1 MGSSSTA
8 AMSARRTSA
17 RSRPLSISCASNL
30 RRRRRDRPEPTTM
43 KWPLHDRPI
52 PGRGI
57 PLYNRFYLHAP
68 KASHVDP
75 VMVWGIEIDADAL
88 TSFLRERNRGGR
100 VLLTTAHALIRATA
114 LALAQFPEMNVRV
127 VGRRVYG
134 FRGVN
139 IRMGFYHRGNRE
151 IDLLV
156 VREADAKSLEQIGQE
171 VWQRLLQAGRGTG
184 PRDRDLARLRRVPGF
199 WLRQLLRVYGFL
211 DRRFHLPTVGRLDEL
226 RGGGA
231 MVNDLS
237 FAGAPPMR
245 GATAHRFLRPPPRWR
260 GRDREGE
267 ATTTAQAAPPP
278 RPPPQA
284 GEGEQPS
291 KQMQRGAA
299 NARMRASRSSNDG
312 ATIVKSFS
320 GRT

>member
-1 MGSSSTA
+1 
-8 AMSARRTSA
+8 
-17 RSRPLSISCASNL
+17 
-30 RRRRRDRPEPTTM
+30 M

-52 PGRGI
+52 PGRRI

-68 KASHVDP
+68 RASHVDP
-75 VMVWGIEIDADAL
+75 VMVWGTEIDADAL

-184 PRDRDLARLRRVPGF
+184 PRDRDLARLRRVPDL
-199 WLRQLLRVYGFL
+199 WLRQLLRIYGFL
-211 DRRFHLPTVGRLDEL
+211 DRHFHLPSVGRLDEL

-245 GATAHRFLRPPPRWR
+245 SYKPTRFPDQADSLNLTLGPIESKVVARGDQFASIGVMPLFLRADHRLVDAYQAGRFLAAV
-260 GRDREGE
+260 RDLLNHPERLDGPA
-267 ATTTAQAAPPP
+267 ATDAPD
-278 RPPPQA
+278 RA
-284 GEGEQPS
+284 GKPDS
-291 KQMQRGAA
+291 
-299 NARMRASRSSNDG
+299 
-312 ATIVKSFS
+312 
-320 GRT
+320 